1 MGNAQQGDTRRRAHG
16 CTHRTHGVDFE
27 TRDAVSMRRRGQPN
41 DAGVAWVVATP
52 GPKRFSTSKQSPI
65 RQRHQQLKVPM
76 PSDVRALIERKHTT
90 ITAVRG
96 DPRRIGRVLGTP
108 VPTERPATAPAG
120 RRPYEAPR
128 SRPRSA
134 RPWTTQGGRARID
147 GKHTTVT
154 AVRYQPRYK
163 PPPIYCRGREVTR
176 DDATY
181 HTAKERLN
189 RSYSRPQTAPVRR
202 RNGGV
207 DHVRTHAQTPL
218 FDIPNTKRPRPRQKL
233 TKEERRFMLANG
245 WPAAGPKD
253 AAVTHWG
260 GDHASRVLP
269 FAAGCGF
276 EAYPDDDV
284 VGVGRIDSGAAQ
296 PPQRRAADAPER
308 LRRCYHAGQGRLPRS
323 TTKAPVP
330 DRREVASEERTPQE
344 GLRDL
349 RPRAARRLRPPNR
362 WLLATSPAEQ
372 RRLRRDHALEY
383 PARVDLPPPAARPAG
398 SRLLAARLTGRGVL
412 YAPIKQPDDDES
424 SRSQTGRSIAKNSF
438 AGCVVLRFINL

>member
-1 MGNAQQGDTRRRAHG
+1 MGNRRRAQGDTRRRAHG
-16 CTHRTHGVDFE
+16 CTHRTHGIDFE

-41 DAGVAWVVATP
+41 DAGVAWVVSTP
-52 GPKRFSTSKQSPI
+52 EPKRFSTSKQSPI
-65 RQRHQQLKVPM
+65 RQQHQQLKVPM
-76 PSDVRALIERKHTT
+76 PSDVRDLIERKHTT

-134 RPWTTQGGRARID
+134 RPWTTQGGKRLID

-154 AVRYQPRYK
+154 AVRYKPRYK
-163 PPPIYCRGREVTR
+163 PPPIYCRGREVVR

-181 HTAKERLN
+181 HTAKDRLN

-207 DHVRTHAQTPL
+207 DHVRTHAQSPL
-218 FDIPNTKRPRPRQKL
+218 FDIPSTKRPRPRQKL

-276 EAYPDDDV
+276 EAYPDDDYSLETETV
-284 VGVGRIDSGAAQ
+284 LE
-296 PPQRRAADAPER
+296 RRSR
-308 LRRCYHAGQGRLPRS
+308 LN
-323 TTKAPVP
+323 
-330 DRREVASEERTPQE
+330 
-344 GLRDL
+344 
-349 RPRAARRLRPPNR
+349 AARQTRLSDLCAAITPEKDDSLEAR
-362 WLLATSPAEQ
+362 Q
-372 RRLRRDHALEY
+372 RRLFQIDVKSRPRSAPPKKDYAIYGPALLDVSDRRTGEATALPAEHTLEY
-383 PARVDLPPPAARPAG
+383 PLRVDLPPPDPRI
-398 SRLLAARLTGRGVL
+398 SV
-412 YAPIKQPDDDES
+412 I
-424 SRSQTGRSIAKNSF
+424 I
-438 AGCVVLRFINL
+438 

>member
-1 MGNAQQGDTRRRAHG
+1 MGRRRPGSVMNRRAHG
-16 CTHRTHGVDFE
+16 CTHRTHGIDFE
-27 TRDAVSMRRRGQPN
+27 TRDAVSLRRRGQPD
-41 DAGVAWVVATP
+41 DAGVAWVVSTP
-52 GPKRFSTSKQSPI
+52 EPKRFSTSKQSPI
-65 RQRHQQLKVPM
+65 RQQHQQLKVPM
-76 PSDVRALIERKHTT
+76 PSDVRELIERKHTT

-120 RRPYEAPR
+120 RRPYMPPR
-128 SRPRSA
+128 GRPQSA
-134 RPWTTQGGRARID
+134 TFTTRGGRALID

-154 AVRYQPRYK
+154 AVRYKPRYK

-207 DHVRTHAQTPL
+207 DHVRTHAQSPL

-233 TKEERRFMLANG
+233 TKEERRCMLANG
-245 WPAAGPKD
+245 WPAAGPKH

-276 EAYPDDDV
+276 EAYPDDESWDTREESILERRSRLNAARQTRLSDLCAAITPEKDDSLEARQQRLFQIDV
-284 VGVGRIDSGAAQ
+284 KSRPRSAPPKKDYAIYGPALLDVSDRRTGGAS
-296 PPQRRAADAPER
+296 PQAP
-308 LRRCYHAGQGRLPRS
+308 ALPR
-323 TTKAPVP
+323 
-330 DRREVASEERTPQE
+330 E
-344 GLRDL
+344 
-349 RPRAARRLRPPNR
+349 
-362 WLLATSPAEQ
+362 
-372 RRLRRDHALEY
+372 HALEY
-383 PARVDLPPPAARPAG
+383 PLRVDLPPPDPRI
-398 SRLLAARLTGRGVL
+398 SV
-412 YAPIKQPDDDES
+412 I
-424 SRSQTGRSIAKNSF
+424 I
-438 AGCVVLRFINL
+438 